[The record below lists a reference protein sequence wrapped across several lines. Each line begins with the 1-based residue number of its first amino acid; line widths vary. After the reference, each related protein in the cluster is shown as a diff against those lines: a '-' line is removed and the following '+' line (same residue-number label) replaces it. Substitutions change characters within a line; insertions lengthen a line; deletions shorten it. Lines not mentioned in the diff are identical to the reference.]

1 MKTLVSEK
9 LEKIRKERKI
19 SRRELHDISGFK
31 EPTIVSYEKG
41 INQPSNEY
49 LDFISLYFGYTKDSI
64 LNNNSDKLV
73 KMDKT
78 VNTLLMYQSIF
89 NYTDEKMQKL
99 LKDALFIVDTDSF
112 NEKENRFNPKKVTY
126 KDFKKGNFW
135 LYFGSENF
143 LLIAK
148 TLNITYDCL
157 SPFSLLDDIKATMDD
172 SGYKEYSRYK
182 SFYDDIQETIKYKDD
197 IDFWNKNG
205 LNITPEYYAS
215 IIKKRNMPEKITPLN
230 TLSDIPPKHQELL
243 ELLKF
248 APDSFTDEII
258 KKLKEIKKLQE
269 F

>member
-64 LNNNSDKLV
+64 LDNKTPKLV
-73 KMDKT
+73 KMDKM

-89 NYTDEKMQKL
+89 NYTDEKMAEL
-99 LKDALFIVDTDSF
+99 LGYADDCAGIDIKDIGVCYRENLLNNEWKPSKKIAKIILETAKALNIKFSLLSGYGLDDEIKSYMVYGG
-112 NEKENRFNPKKVTY
+112 KEIGADESDY
-126 KDFKKGNFW
+126 KDFFNQVKKI
-135 LYFGSENF
+135 LE
-143 LLIAK
+143 
-148 TLNITYDCL
+148 TQ
-157 SPFSLLDDIKATMDD
+157 
-172 SGYKEYSRYK
+172 KEVK
-182 SFYDDIQETIKYKDD
+182 ELE
-197 IDFWNKNG
+197 KNG

-215 IIKKRNMPEKITPLN
+215 IIKKRNNPETITPLN
-230 TLSDIPPKHQELL
+230 APENIPPKHQELL
-243 ELLKF
+243 SLLRF

-258 KKLKEIKKLQE
+258 AKLKAMQKLQNLQ
-269 F
+269 